1 MSRDLYKALMNTNL
15 KQRRCLY
22 QKLILVLNNSSTLSI
37 YIVSL
42 IHKEKNA
49 EQHILSIVF
58 RLYSVT

>member
-15 KQRRCLY
+15 KQSRCLY

-42 IHKEKNA
+42 MHKEKNA

>member
-15 KQRRCLY
+15 KQSRCLY